1 MRPIL
6 GVLAAALGAA
16 LAALI
21 VSEYEFVGITP
32 WAAGL
37 AIGVLIGE
45 LLATGGHVRGRVAM
59 VVAAALSIGS
69 VLWGEWLE
77 SDSGVEP
84 YSKVAFGAALLA
96 AAVAAWNVRPTKV
109 SRAST
114 SPGP

>member
-1 MRPIL
+1 MRPTL

-21 VSEYEFVGITP
+21 VSEYEFVGVTP

-37 AIGVLIGE
+37 AIGVLVGE
-45 LLATGGHVRGRVAM
+45 LLATGGRVRGRAAM
-59 VVAAALSIGS
+59 VLAAALAIGS

-96 AAVAAWNVRPTKV
+96 AAVAAWSVKP
-109 SRAST
+109 SRS
-114 SPGP
+114 SGS